1 MRLLII
7 NPNTTQAVT
16 DTIGRAAHAAA
27 SPGTEI
33 TLATAGFGADVISS
47 RAEDIVAAHAAL
59 EVAAKHAGQCDAVII
74 AASWDS
80 GLLGIRE
87 ALRVPVVGLTE
98 SACTMATLL
107 GDRFGL
113 VTFGARSVPCYR
125 NRVKAY
131 GLIERLAGV
140 GCVDIDRTRMY
151 TDREATVGKIVDC
164 ARELIAQGAEV
175 IIPSGAVTAGLHME
189 IQAALPVPVID
200 ATSCAVQL
208 AESLARLKPFK
219 PAGGSFSVPVGRKVS
234 GVDPAVARLFEPGI

>member
-7 NPNTTQAVT
+7 NPNTTQLVT
-16 DTIGRAAHAAA
+16 DTIGKAARAAA

-33 TLATAGFGADVISS
+33 TLATANFGAEVIAS

-59 EVAAKHAGQCDAVII
+59 EVAAQHAGQCDAVII

-125 NRVKAY
+125 NRVKSY

-140 GCVDIDRTRMY
+140 GCVDIDRTRMF
-151 TDREATVGKIVDC
+151 TDRAATVAKIVEC

-175 IIPSGAVTAGLHME
+175 IIPSGAVTAGLHAE
-189 IQAALPVPVID
+189 IQAELPVPVID
-200 ATSCAVQL
+200 ATSCAVNL

-219 PAGGSFSVPVGRKVS
+219 PTSGSFSLPLGRKVN
-234 GVDPAVARLFEPGI
+234 GVDPAITRLFEPGA